1 MDKALIGAAIA
12 ALELVDIHL
21 YSTSVKRYESIS
33 NEQHPDDMLQ
43 QNKVSVDVEFLESEE
58 EENIGT
64 RIINA
69 KVSFGL
75 RFAVENED
83 DEMTVFSEIESCFL
97 AKYFQNKELSEEAV
111 SEFMKY
117 NVIHNVWP
125 FWREHAFRISA
136 EARLPKPM
144 IPLFKQQPTSK

>member
-1 MDKALIGAAIA
+1 MDKALIGAAID

-21 YSTSVKRYESIS
+21 YSTSVKRYENIS
-33 NEQHPDDMLQ
+33 NEQYPDDMLQ
-43 QNKVSVDVEFLESEE
+43 HNKVSVDVEFLESEE

-75 RFAVENED
+75 RLAIENED
-83 DEMTVFSEIESCFL
+83 DEIKVLSEIESCFL
-97 AKYFQNKELSEEAV
+97 AKYFQSKELSEEAV
-111 SEFMKY
+111 SEFMEY

-125 FWREHAFRISA
+125 FWREHAFRTSA
-136 EARLPKPM
+136 EAHLPKPM

>member
-1 MDKALIGAAIA
+1 MDKELIEAAID

-33 NEQHPDDMLQ
+33 DERYPEDMLQ
-43 QNKVSVDVEFLESEE
+43 QNKFSVDVEFLESEE
-58 EENIGT
+58 KENIGT

-75 RFAVENED
+75 RLMVEKEN
-83 DEMTVFSEIESCFL
+83 DEMTSLSEIESCFL

-136 EARLPKPM
+136 EAHLPKP
-144 IPLFKQQPTSK
+144 IISLFKPQPTSK